1 MYLFYL
7 DESGQREYNAKSSRH
22 FVLGAVAISDGDW
35 REWNQKIN
43 AIKQG
48 CFGTTQ
54 VEWKS
59 VNLRQPDKCRRFY
72 LEPFGITQ
80 EKLTGA
86 VEEMFT
92 LINAAPLTLFA
103 AVTDKRQ
110 MMTQYAAPVPS
121 TEMAYELLLER
132 GVGFLSRCDNAP
144 YGIIIHDLIQESAS
158 SEVRSHQKAIL
169 ELHDKF
175 QNRGRTDFVSVE
187 KIIEGVHFLPT
198 DQSNFLQVADLV
210 AYNVYR
216 QFADHWEQ
224 WEEGKS
230 LSRMTQY
237 EFFGRL
243 LPKFYKSGAGVIKG
257 YGIKKF
263 PKEVGKK

>member
-1 MYLFYL
+1 MFLFYL
-7 DESGQREYNAKSSRH
+7 DESGQREYNNKSSRH

-35 REWNQKIN
+35 REWNGKIN

-59 VNLRQPDKCRRFY
+59 VNLRQPDKCRKFY
-72 LEPFGITQ
+72 LEPFGITP

-86 VEEMFT
+86 VGEMFS
-92 LINAAPLTLFA
+92 LINDAPITLFA
-103 AVTDKRQ
+103 AVIDKRQ
-110 MMTQYAAPVPS
+110 MMTKYVDPFSS
-121 TEMAYELLLER
+121 TEMAYQLLLER
-132 GVGFLSRCDNAP
+132 VAWFLSGCDNAP
-144 YGIIIHDLIQESAS
+144 CGIIIHDLIQESVESKA
-158 SEVRSHQKAIL
+158 RSYQKATQ
-169 ELHDKF
+169 EQHEKF
-175 QNRGRTDFVSVE
+175 QNPLSNGPAKNE

-224 WEEGKS
+224 WDEGKP
-230 LSRMTQY
+230 LSEMTKY
-237 EFFGRL
+237 SFFERL
-243 LPKFYKSGAGVIKG
+243 LPKFYKLSGGIIKG

-263 PKEVGKK
+263 P

>member
-1 MYLFYL
+1 MYLFYV
-7 DESGQREYNAKSSRH
+7 DESGQREYNTKSSRH

-43 AIKQG
+43 AIKQE

-59 VNLRQPDKCRRFY
+59 VNLRQPDKRRRFY
-72 LEPFGITQ
+72 LEPFGITP
-80 EKLTGA
+80 EKLTAG
-86 VEEMFT
+86 VEAMFA
-92 LINAAPLTLFA
+92 LINDAPLTLFA
-103 AVTDKRQ
+103 AVVDKRQ
-110 MMTQYAAPVPS
+110 MMTQYTAPVPA

-132 GVGFLSRCDNAP
+132 VAGFLAHCDNTP
-144 YGIIIHDLIQESAS
+144 CGIIIHDLIQESAS
-158 SEVRSHQKAIL
+158 SEARSHQKAIV
-169 ELHDKF
+169 ELHEKF
-175 QNRGRTDFVSVE
+175 QRRGRTDFASVE

-216 QFADHWEQ
+216 QFSEHWEE
-224 WEEGKS
+224 WEEEP
-230 LSRMTQY
+230 LSRVTKY
-237 EFFGRL
+237 GFFERL
-243 LPKFYKSGAGVIKG
+243 LPKFYNSEAGAVKG

-263 PKEVGKK
+263 PKEAGKK